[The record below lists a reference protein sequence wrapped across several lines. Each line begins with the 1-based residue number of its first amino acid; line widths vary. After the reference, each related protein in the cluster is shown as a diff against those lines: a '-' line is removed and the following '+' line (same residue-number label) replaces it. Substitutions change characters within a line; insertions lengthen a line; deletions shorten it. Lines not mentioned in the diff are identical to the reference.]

1 MNFFQDRI
9 QLKAS
14 AKDKLM
20 GKYGAAISVMILT
33 IMIQLTVSLL
43 ASLIPINSTFGY
55 AVNLIVT
62 YGLSV
67 VIGVLTV
74 GLNLFFLSIAC
85 DQPFFVNQL
94 FHGYQEQPNK
104 ALCIS
109 AVYSLLQLICVL
121 PGELYLQRYLVTF
134 DKQYLYSTILSFSIG
149 LLIYTL
155 LSLMLSQSF
164 YIMLDFPDMNARETL
179 AYSMKRMK
187 GHKLQLFVLNLSFLP
202 LILLCL
208 LSMGI
213 GLLWLSPYMT
223 MANTLFYLDL
233 MHPSGSTSNTH

>member
-20 GKYGAAISVMILT
+20 GKYSAAISVMILV
-33 IMIQLTVSLL
+33 MLLQLTVSLL
-43 ASLIPINSTFGY
+43 TSIIPINSTFGY

-67 VIGVLTV
+67 LIGVLTV

-85 DQPFFVNQL
+85 DQPFFINQL
-94 FHGYQEQPNK
+94 FYGYQEQPNK

-109 AVYSLLQLICVL
+109 AVFSLVQLICVL
-121 PGELYLQRYLVTF
+121 PGELYFQRYLVTR
-134 DKQYLYSTILSFSIG
+134 DNQYLYSTILSFSIG

-155 LSLMLSQSF
+155 ISLMLSQSF

-187 GHKLQLFVLNLSFLP
+187 GHKIRLFVLDLSFLP

-233 MHPSGSTSNTH
+233 MHPSESTSNTH